1 MQPAWKQDSK
11 ASNIQPRQTPHFEAA
26 GSQLDGKNFQIILRR
41 TLTQLSL
48 VVVFCFMAAFVVMFR
63 GNLTGEKSGFA
74 QFKPPDRTVERDS
87 VRLSVIESKRAA
99 ELEGWIFN
107 TKPRANF
114 TFLTVKVRVKNN
126 ARKNFNLDP
135 FGFSVYTADGDR
147 INASLK
153 TRHMNDRL
161 NPQVLSPAE
170 TVEGFVVFEIPKHIR
185 PNSIQIS
192 GGAGL
197 IAKVNLF

>member
-11 ASNIQPRQTPHFEAA
+11 ASNIQPRQVPHFEAA
-26 GSQLDGKNFQIILRR
+26 GSQLDGKNYQIALRR
-41 TLTQLSL
+41 TLTQFTL
-48 VVVFCFMAAFVVMFR
+48 VMLVLFIAAFVVLFR
-63 GNLTGEKSGFA
+63 GSLTGEKSGFA
-74 QFKPPDRTVERDS
+74 QFKPPERAVERDAL
-87 VRLSVIESKRAA
+87 RLSVVESKRAA

-135 FGFSVYTADGDR
+135 FGFSVYTADGER

-170 TVEGFVVFEIPKHIR
+170 TAEGFVVFEIPKNIR

-192 GGAGL
+192 GGSGL